1 MSSSISINLPADV
14 LEAIQKVS
22 TQMRLT
28 SEEFVQM
35 ALSFFMQQNVA
46 ELAIIAIERMEDG
59 AKPFDYSDIQESYE
73 LGFSIHPDAKEELE
87 QLDAE
92 QQAAL
97 LESLFMKITE
107 QHSDEGLDLVLQDF
121 DDFQLIYSRLAE
133 IDIIYTLSEKG
144 VTVYLLHPFI
154 ELEPSDEGFEFH
166 EVIED
171 EDDGRE
177 YPESFDDED
186 EPYRNH

>member
-1 MSSSISINLPADV
+1 MSSISIKLPSDV
-14 LEAIQKVS
+14 LEAIEKVS
-22 TQMRLT
+22 TQMRLS

-46 ELAIIAIERMEDG
+46 ELAIIALERMEDD
-59 AKPFDYSDIQESYE
+59 AMLFDYSDMQQSYE

-87 QLDAE
+87 QLDAS
-92 QQAAL
+92 QQASL

-107 QHSDEGLDLVLQDF
+107 QHGDEGLDLVLQDF

-154 ELEPSDEGFEFH
+154 ELETY
-166 EVIED
+166 ED
-171 EDDGRE
+171 EMNSEEED
-177 YPESFDDED
+177 YPEDSDND
-186 EPYRNH
+186 EPPLNH